1 MRNGLVRRLAFV
13 ADERV
18 ELDAD
23 RAKAILFA
31 RAAIGTD
38 AIALNLRQLF
48 HFEFCSSAHDD
59 AFDVDVGVRSVRGVD
74 VSSV

>member
-1 MRNGLVRRLAFV
+1 
-13 ADERV
+13 
-18 ELDAD
+18 
-23 RAKAILFA
+23 
-31 RAAIGTD
+31 
-38 AIALNLRQLF
+38 LRQLF